1 MFSEW
6 LVLLPQ
12 LARMVVEIALLAFLI
27 YSVLLFLRGTRSA
40 PILAGFTITA
50 ILLTFLSRALGLDVI
65 EWLLSRMW
73 AIAAIFVLI
82 VFQPEIRRVFAEFGS
97 RQLRL
102 RGADRRERERIDV
115 IIDSVLALAAHRIGA
130 LIAIERDI
138 GLRAVCETGTL
149 VRALLSRE
157 LLMSFFFPNAPLHDG
172 GVVIKH
178 EQIVAAGCIF
188 PLTHDTEMS
197 KSLGTRHRA
206 AVGLTEETDAVVI
219 IVSEETGAISLAYR
233 GRLVRGLSRDRLER
247 HLLAYLVRNRAER
260 KSRWPQL
267 HNDDAASELQE
278 SDES

>member
-1 MFSEW
+1 
-6 LVLLPQ
+6 
-12 LARMVVEIALLAFLI
+12 
-27 YSVLLFLRGTRSA
+27 
-40 PILAGFTITA
+40 
-50 ILLTFLSRALGLDVI
+50 
-65 EWLLSRMW
+65 
-73 AIAAIFVLI
+73 
-82 VFQPEIRRVFAEFGS
+82 
-97 RQLRL
+97 
-102 RGADRRERERIDV
+102 
-115 IIDSVLALAAHRIGA
+115 
-130 LIAIERDI
+130 
-138 GLRAVCETGTL
+138 
-149 VRALLSRE
+149 
-157 LLMSFFFPNAPLHDG
+157 MSFFFPNAPLHDG

-267 HNDDAASELQE
+267 RSDDAASELQE